1 MECGDLSP
9 LLSNQMHYIEMEGRI
24 RQSTGLVQQVAR
36 RGDVAALH
44 PKLADKPAPSVLEE
58 FGVPGSRYTGIPY
71 A

>member
-9 LLSNQMHYIEMEGRI
+9 LLSNRMHYIEIEGRI
-24 RQSTGLVQQVAR
+24 RQSTGLIQQVAR
-36 RGDVAALH
+36 SADGAVLH

-58 FGVPGSRYTGIPY
+58 FGVPGSPYTGIPY